1 MKKKFKYQTGY
12 NTDTLLEPGFI
23 YCLYLYI
30 SADLWAI
37 SVVFLQRK
45 NNFDFLHAYHILI
58 NADVLLEAI
67 NRYQ

>member
-1 MKKKFKYQTGY
+1 LFV
-12 NTDTLLEPGFI
+12 N
-23 YCLYLYI
+23 LYI

-45 NNFDFLHAYHILI
+45 NNFEFSACIPYILI

-67 NRYQ
+67 NRY